1 MHKRITAGIALA
13 LLAMVWMVLVTGP
26 AGAEDDEIPWD
37 KSFNGHEMWQ
47 TSLDDGLKM
56 AGETNRHLLI
66 DIYSRG

>member
-1 MHKRITAGIALA
+1 MHKRITAGVTLA
-13 LLAMVWMVLVTGP
+13 LLAIVWMAMGTSPV
-26 AGAEDDEIPWD
+26 GADDEDVPWD

-56 AGETNRHLLI
+56 AGEMNRHLLI